1 MAALVRSAQIPRCTR
16 NDSWSLE
23 RILDVWKGMS
33 VENRRLYH
41 YRVVGTLDSCVS
53 TQS

>member
-1 MAALVRSAQIPRCTR
+1 MAALVRSAQIPRCAR
-16 NDSWSLE
+16 NDNSLE
-23 RILDVWKGMS
+23 RFLDVWESMS

-41 YRVVGTLDSCVS
+41 YRVVGTLDPCVS